1 MSIVNVLIVNGVNC
15 QRINIANQCQFEGD
29 LYTCVRMRALQ
40 RVRAQGKK
48 RAVTAIRG
56 SIFAVTAG
64 TA

>member
-1 MSIVNVLIVNGVNC
+1 
-15 QRINIANQCQFEGD
+15 
-29 LYTCVRMRALQ
+29 MRALQ